1 MSGLAASKA
10 AIRVL
15 IADDHP
21 VVRAGLVAVLSQE
34 KDIEVV
40 GEASNGERAIALS
53 RERLPDVVLMDLRM
67 PEVDGIKATEVIAHE
82 QPQIRILALTSY
94 DGDADVRR
102 ALKAGA
108 RGYLL
113 KDMLLTNLVAAV
125 RAVHRGQRVIPTSI
139 AERLAEFPFE
149 PDLSDREL
157 EVLGL
162 IARGLGN
169 KAIAAAIGRSD
180 ETIKVHVKSIF
191 AKLGVHD
198 RTEAVTAALAR
209 GLLHL

>member
-94 DGDADVRR
+94 DGDADVRP